1 METTWDYFAHDADI
15 GVIGRGPT
23 LEAAFIGA
31 ATAVFALMVEPAAV
45 QPAQA
50 IHLGFDEAAPELA
63 LVVWLNRLLA
73 EARAHGL
80 AVSRFR
86 LTRRDDHWSGEAWG
100 EPWRATFERGVEVKG
115 ATLTGLQVG
124 PISGGWEARCVVDV

>member
-1 METTWDYFAHDADI
+1 METTSDCFPHDADI

-23 LEAAFIGA
+23 LEAAFVGA
-31 ATAVFALMVEPAAV
+31 ATAVFAIMVDPAAV

-50 IHLGFDEAAPELA
+50 IHVGFDEAEPELA

-80 AVSRFR
+80 ALSRFR
-86 LTRRDDHWSGEAWG
+86 LTHRDDQWSGEAWG
-100 EPWRATFERGVEVKG
+100 G
-115 ATLTGLQVG
+115 AL
-124 PISGGWEARCVVDV
+124 ARDV